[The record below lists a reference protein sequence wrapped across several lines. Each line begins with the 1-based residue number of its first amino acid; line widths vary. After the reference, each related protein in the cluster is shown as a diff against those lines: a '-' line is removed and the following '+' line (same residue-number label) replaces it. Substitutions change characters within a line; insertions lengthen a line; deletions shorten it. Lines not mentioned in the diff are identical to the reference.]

1 MNKRLQIDTSLS
13 LEHRLAQSIDKVKES
28 VERSKSL
35 RQHIIK
41 LRRERRQA
49 AAIPE
54 EVRAWFEETAEYLDE
69 DETEEGQEG

>member
-1 MNKRLQIDTSLS
+1 MNKRLQIDTSLA

-28 VERSKSL
+28 VERSKAL

-54 EVRAWFEETAEYLDE
+54 EVKAWFEETAEYLE
-69 DETEEGQEG
+69 DEEGGEGEEG